1 MAVSYF
7 THFGK
12 SSLYR
17 LPPIPNSSNEWG
29 KWPQTSVSCTHKQK
43 TENPLM
49 GPQSDQLLISTV
61 VKSAALDTLIYK
73 KHKPLFQAEHN
84 LLYGT
89 RYI

>member
-1 MAVSYF
+1 
-7 THFGK
+7 
-12 SSLYR
+12 
-17 LPPIPNSSNEWG
+17 
-29 KWPQTSVSCTHKQK
+29 
-43 TENPLM
+43 M

-61 VKSAALDTLIYK
+61 VKSATLDTLIYK